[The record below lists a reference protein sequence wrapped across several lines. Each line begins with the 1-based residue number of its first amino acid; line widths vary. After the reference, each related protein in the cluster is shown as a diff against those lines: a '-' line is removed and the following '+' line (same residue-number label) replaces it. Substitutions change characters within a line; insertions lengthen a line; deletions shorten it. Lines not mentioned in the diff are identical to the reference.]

1 MTPFLFRLAKP
12 FLARLWLVLRGLTLG
27 VRGVVLD
34 DQGRVLLVRHGYV
47 PGWNFPGGG
56 VEVGETTLEA
66 LKRELQ
72 EEANVTLTAEPV
84 LHGIFHQPS
93 FSRRDHVLVYVARAF
108 IWPGPHKPNREI
120 AECAFFPLNAL
131 PPDISP
137 GAKRRLEEILDGAPA
152 AATW

>member
-1 MTPFLFRLAKP
+1 MTPLLYKIARP
-12 FLARLWLVLRGLTLG
+12 FLALIWLVLRGLTLG

-34 DQGRVLLVRHGYV
+34 DQGRVLLIRHGYL

-56 VEVGETTLEA
+56 VESGETGIDA
-66 LKRELQ
+66 LKRELL
-72 EEANVTLTAEPV
+72 EEANVTLTEEPV

-108 IWPGPHKPNREI
+108 VWPGPNKPNREI
-120 AECAFFPLNAL
+120 AECGFFALNAL

-137 GAKRRLEEILDGAPA
+137 GARRRLGEILDGTPRIV
-152 AATW
+152 TW

>member
-1 MTPFLFRLAKP
+1 MSPFLFRLARP
-12 FLARLWLVLRGLTLG
+12 LLARFWLVVRGLTLG

-34 DQGRVLLVRHGYV
+34 GEGRVLLIRHTYV

-56 VEVGETTLEA
+56 VEAGETTLEA

-72 EEANVTLTAEPV
+72 EESNVTLTAEPV

-108 IWPGPHKPNREI
+108 SWPGPHKPNREI

-131 PPDISP
+131 PADISP
-137 GAKRRLEEILDGAPA
+137 GAKRRLDEILNGVPSSP
-152 AATW
+152 TW

>member
-1 MTPFLFRLAKP
+1 MTPFLFRIARP

-34 DQGRVLLVRHGYV
+34 AEGRVLLIRHGYV

-56 VEVGETTLEA
+56 VEAGETTLEA
-66 LKRELQ
+66 LERELL

-84 LHGIFHQPS
+84 LHGIFHQPQ
-93 FSRRDHVLVYVARAF
+93 FSRRDHVLVYVARAYT
-108 IWPGPHKPNREI
+108 WAGAHKPNREI

-131 PPDISP
+131 PDDMSP
-137 GAKRRLEEILDGAPA
+137 GARRRLREILGSTPTA
-152 AATW
+152 ANW

>member
-1 MTPFLFRLAKP
+1 MSPFLFRLARP
-12 FLARLWLVLRGLTLG
+12 LLARLWLILRGLTLG

-56 VEVGETTLEA
+56 VEVGETTLDA
-66 LKRELQ
+66 LKRELL

-108 IWPGPHKPNREI
+108 TWPGPHKPNREI
-120 AECAFFPLNAL
+120 AECAFFPITAL
-131 PPDISP
+131 PAEMSR
-137 GAKRRLEEILDGAPA
+137 GAKRRLTEILDGTPA
-152 AATW
+152 SSTW